1 MGLVL
6 GDSLL
11 RNDKQ
16 LEDILDK
23 KVSTDTVQDITATKR
38 FITSSGGEYLQ
49 LKRDTYDGDWL
60 LNIESP
66 SDNSNHIK
74 IRVIDGLSIING
86 SIDNNGFSLDGN
98 GLYPTISSTYDL
110 GSSSNRLRNIYV
122 SNDININGTNILN
135 KINTIENRTINN
147 KPLTSNITLTASD
160 VGALPTS
167 TSYVSSINGVSG
179 AITNVAKLSDI
190 PTDYVN
196 LDGAQIIN
204 GSKIF
209 STNIILNYQQQ
220 LVSKDSA
227 GNIKPLI
234 GLYDNNVIE
243 LGDSTTGRGLAIS
256 LTDIRPFGANKGLD
270 LGSSSYPFDNA
281 YIKGTLVLSKTTD
294 SSGTSNNG
302 PALIVGGTQTTAHI
316 EIDSNE
322 ITAKSN
328 GTTPA
333 TLGLN
338 NEGGNIEFGIN
349 QSTSGGMRYT
359 AGSDFSPK
367 ANNILSL
374 GKSNQRWLTGFFNS
388 INLNGGSITYNSST
402 DTFTI

>member
-1 MGLVL
+1 M
-6 GDSLL
+6 
-11 RNDKQ
+11 
-16 LEDILDK
+16 
-23 KVSTDTVQDITATKR
+23 
-38 FITSSGGEYLQ
+38 
-49 LKRDTYDGDWL
+49 
-60 LNIESP
+60 NIESP

-74 IRVIDGLSIING
+74 IRIIDGLSIING
-86 SIDNNGFSLDGN
+86 STNNNGFTLDGN

-160 VGALPTS
+160 VGALSTS

-227 GNIKPLI
+227 GNIRPLI
-234 GLYDNNVIE
+234 GLYDNNIIE
-243 LGDSTTGRGLAIS
+243 LGDSSTGRGLAIS
-256 LTDIRPFGANKGLD
+256 SSEVRPYGANNSLD
-270 LGSSSYPFDNA
+270 LGSSSNPFDNA

-294 SSGTSNNG
+294 SSGTSNNR

-333 TLGLN
+333 SLGLN
-338 NEGGNIEFGIN
+338 PEGGNVEFGIN

-359 AGSDFSPK
+359 AGSDFSPEG
-367 ANNILSL
+367 NNILSL
-374 GKSNQRWLTGFFNS
+374 GKSTQRWLTGFFNS
-388 INLNGGSITYNSST
+388 INLNGGSITYNSAT